1 MPRCKNCPP
10 SARGCYYTGKENT
23 PRGRGFAAKYEAEGR
38 RMKGTDGRMY
48 VVSKTRS
55 GSRWDAVR
63 SDSAK
68 GFFTKKKPIE
78 ERYTDYV
85 EKFERGGYNW
95 NKMEKEA
102 KSIYDEMKKMYEK
115 TPDDAIDLYN
125 RLGMGKKHAL
135 FIGETGKRHYG
146 ENIFE
151 THTKKKPIEE
161 RYTDYVEKFERGGYN
176 WNKMEKE
183 AKSIY
188 DEMKKMY
195 EKTPDDAIDLYNR
208 LGMGKKHALFIG
220 ETGKRHY
227 GENIFETHTN
237 EFGDKTEAKKI
248 DDMLK
253 DYGIQQ
259 LSMSDEP
266 VLAQNLIDGLDRCG
280 INDPIVR
287 QMIILKLID
296 HGYNEYHFLTLMDDD
311 DLVTMCDRLKHA
323 LTTRDVYEAD
333 LKARREVADDERAF
347 RWRIQNPNFPEWA

>member
-23 PRGRGFAAKYEAEGR
+23 PRGRGFAAKYEEEGK

-55 GSRWDAVR
+55 GLRWDAVR

-78 ERYTDYV
+78 ERYKDYV
-85 EKFERGGYNW
+85 KKFERGGYNW

-115 TPDDAIDLYN
+115 TPDAAIELYN
-125 RLGMGKKHAL
+125 ELGMGRKH
-135 FIGETGKRHYG
+135 
-146 ENIFE
+146 
-151 THTKKKPIEE
+151 
-161 RYTDYVEKFERGGYN
+161 V
-176 WNKMEKE
+176 
-183 AKSIY
+183 
-188 DEMKKMY
+188 
-195 EKTPDDAIDLYNR
+195 
-208 LGMGKKHALFIG
+208 LFIG

-333 LKARREVADDERAF
+333 LKVRREVADDERAF